1 MEKEVLH
8 ILDEKKLEVTLLR
21 LCHQLIENHG
31 DFANSA
37 LLAIQPRGVYLG
49 RRIYG
54 LLRKLRPELEIPY
67 GELDVTFYRDD
78 FRRKKEPLLASATKV
93 DFYLEEKRIILIDDV
108 LYTGRTV
115 RAAMDAMLTMG
126 RPQSVELLALVD
138 RKRMRELPIE
148 AVYIGLQVDTMD
160 SEKVIVRLK
169 EGGGQDTVQIEQR

>member
-1 MEKEVLH
+1 MEKEQLH

-21 LCHQLIENHG
+21 LCHQLIEHHG

-49 RRIYG
+49 RRIQAM
-54 LLRKLRPELEIPY
+54 LQRLVPDLAIPY

-78 FRRKKEPLLASATKV
+78 FRRHKEPLLANATRV
-93 DFYLEEKRIILIDDV
+93 DFTIEGKRIILIDDV

-115 RAAMDAMLTMG
+115 RSAMDAMLTLG
-126 RPQSVELLALVD
+126 RPDAVELLVLVD
-138 RKRMRELPIE
+138 RLRRRELPIE
-148 AVYIGLQVDTMD
+148 AEYVGLRVDTMD

-169 EGGGQDTVQIEQR
+169 EGGGQDTVRIEQR

>member
-1 MEKEVLH
+1 MDKEQLH

-31 DFANSA
+31 DFENSA

-49 RRIYG
+49 RRIQG
-54 LLRKLRPELEIPY
+54 MLEKLRPKAEILY

-78 FRRKKEPLLASATKV
+78 FRRQKAPLAANPTKV
-93 DFYLEEKRIILIDDV
+93 DFTIEGKRIILIDDV

-115 RAAMDAMLTMG
+115 RSAMDAMLSLG
-126 RPQSVELLALVD
+126 RPDSVELLTLVD

-148 AVYIGLQVDTMD
+148 AEYVGLKVDTMD

-169 EGGGQDTVQIEQR
+169 EGGGRDTVRIESR